1 MPIKPTGRIG
11 PFRVTGGPD
20 GPTGEWAKI
29 QFPTQKEE
37 IEQFVLDLFVT
48 EMRRGGATIL
58 KATKN
63 AENNFDFTLELPGGK
78 VFLDLMEI
86 IYRDVQGLPYEGE
99 NIRIESYKYAEQ
111 IRDAVMAKSEN
122 YGRAG
127 TQPIHLLTYITHWRF
142 HAHEVVI
149 RLVQYMLQEY
159 RPIMENVFFLSPLD
173 DKSASLRVLYPSA
186 NPLEGHDPNS
196 FKDDWYLTLNP
207 AKTELIVEK
216 RQSPEQTMPS
226 ADPPAQIDDVR
237 RISRC
242 WVEEDGLNVVIEVEL
257 TNGKAFGLR
266 LPYDQLDFTT
276 QALLQNAVAA
286 HQRQVERGIVPP
298 SQNYVDDPLRV
309 ESFKVMRAN
318 DSSHLLVQCSGRG
331 REGPVGMGSFAVGE
345 GLARALGKQLLE
357 SADLMAKS
365 QFDAPK

>member
-11 PFRVTGGPD
+11 PFRVTGAPD
-20 GPTGEWAKI
+20 GPTGEWSKI
-29 QFPTQKEE
+29 RFPTQKEE
-37 IEQFVLDLFVT
+37 IEKFVLELFVT
-48 EMRRGGATIL
+48 EMRKGGATIL
-58 KATKN
+58 NAKKN
-63 AENNFDFTLELPGGK
+63 PENDFDFTLELPGGTIS
-78 VFLDLMEI
+78 LDLMEI
-86 IYRDVQGLPYEGE
+86 IYRDAEGRPYDGE

-111 IRDAVMAKSEN
+111 IRDAVMAKSVH
-122 YGRAG
+122 YGKAG
-127 TQPIHLLTYITHWRF
+127 TQPFHLLTYITHWRF

-149 RLVQYMLQEY
+149 RLVQHMLQQSP
-159 RPIMENVFFLSPLD
+159 PIMENVFFLSPLD
-173 DKSASLRVLYPSA
+173 DKSAVLRVLYPSP

-207 AKTELIVEK
+207 AKWELVAEK

-226 ADPPAQIDDVR
+226 AEPPAQIDDVR
-237 RISRC
+237 RIPHC

-257 TNGKAFGLR
+257 TNGKTFGLR

-298 SQNYVDDPLRV
+298 SESHIDDPMRI

-318 DSSHLLVQCSGRG
+318 DGSHLLVQCSGRG
-331 REGPVGMGSFAVGE
+331 RQGPLGMGSFVVDE

-357 SADLMAKS
+357 SADLMAQS
-365 QFDAPK
+365 RSAAPK